1 MDPLQAEDIKKR
13 QQEYRQLYP
22 KKKQGLYHPDTHDGV
37 ITHLEADILECEV
50 KCALGSIIMN
60 KATGGNGISVEL
72 LKILKYDAVTVLQ
85 SICKQIGKIQQWPQ
99 DQKRS
104 VLIPISKKGNDK
116 ECSHYC
122 IIALISHATKVMLK
136 ILQARFQQ

>member
-1 MDPLQAEDIKKR
+1 MVWTHYKQKILKR
-13 QQEYRQLYP
+13 GSKNTENCTP

-60 KATGGNGISVEL
+60 KATGGNGIPVEL

-85 SICKQIGKIQQWPQ
+85 SICKQIGKI
-99 DQKRS
+99 
-104 VLIPISKKGNDK
+104 
-116 ECSHYC
+116 
-122 IIALISHATKVMLK
+122 
-136 ILQARFQQ
+136 